1 MLEKSYAFGMGKAR
15 NMMEGSD
22 ITIIG
27 TGSMLYNCLEAT
39 KKAEKKGINAEVLN
53 VNTLKPL
60 DDMR

>member
-1 MLEKSYAFGMGKAR
+1 VLEKSYAFGMGKAR

-53 VNTLKPL
+53 VNT
-60 DDMR
+60 